1 MSISQ
6 ENYVDSLTPSLG
18 YFGSSQADALLIKL
32 PTPLRGVRIS
42 LAVEHPEI
50 LNLMGLQFLSEGR
63 VLAIDTAACT
73 FAQSSVYQNEERYA
87 NASLLAQRGIHTN
100 RDVKPFWE
108 VTFPNVIHADTLK
121 IVNRGDEWGARS
133 RSLLVSVLDANRD
146 SWTQIHDAQSAAS
159 VLASVFAA
167 TSAVDGIEISRD
179 EKPSELR
186 KRLTDRIANRIKS
199 GTLALPTV
207 DWQKVMHFIQIWGGQ
222 SLTESEMIILAA
234 KVFHEK
240 TKHGKSNLRDSA
252 FMLRKSQE
260 ILDLQVKVNEVAKQ
274 YGHAAVLTISR
285 HGLQHSKLQS
295 KAVEYISH
303 IRAVTNILEKI
314 GSKPVL
320 AYGTLLGAVRDKA
333 FIAHDDDVDVL
344 YQVDATDRATAEQA
358 SASIMQEFR
367 LLGYEIVQFPG
378 TMNVHVVDKKAGV
391 SVDIFPCW
399 DVDGQ
404 TFLHMER
411 MKIRSIPT
419 DLLYPTTTLQFYE
432 TELPVPKNAEG
443 FLHERY
449 GDGWGISNQFFEWP
463 WTLTE

>member
-1 MSISQ
+1 
-6 ENYVDSLTPSLG
+6 
-18 YFGSSQADALLIKL
+18 
-32 PTPLRGVRIS
+32 
-42 LAVEHPEI
+42 
-50 LNLMGLQFLSEGR
+50 
-63 VLAIDTAACT
+63 
-73 FAQSSVYQNEERYA
+73 
-87 NASLLAQRGIHTN
+87 
-100 RDVKPFWE
+100 
-108 VTFPNVIHADTLK
+108 
-121 IVNRGDEWGARS
+121 
-133 RSLLVSVLDANRD
+133 
-146 SWTQIHDAQSAAS
+146 
-159 VLASVFAA
+159 
-167 TSAVDGIEISRD
+167 
-179 EKPSELR
+179 
-186 KRLTDRIANRIKS
+186 
-199 GTLALPTV
+199 
-207 DWQKVMHFIQIWGGQ
+207 
-222 SLTESEMIILAA
+222 
-234 KVFHEK
+234 
-240 TKHGKSNLRDSA
+240 
-252 FMLRKSQE
+252 
-260 ILDLQVKVNEVAKQ
+260 
-274 YGHAAVLTISR
+274 
-285 HGLQHSKLQS
+285 LQS